1 MSKNID
7 TVTGRSSFEAPIL
20 LCATLFSVLFCT
32 LSLESSLDTKNQ
44 ESGKIF
50 TICTLLLIIYVGM
63 ICVAITDSPNQ
74 KQEKRNTE
82 AQKLMLLL
90 LSGQKKDTK
99 DVSTEIDETI
109 VESPKKEE
117 MQH

>member
-1 MSKNID
+1 M
-7 TVTGRSSFEAPIL
+7 TGRSSFEAPIL

-50 TICTLLLIIYVGM
+50 TICTLLLIISVGM

-74 KQEKRNTE
+74 KQESRNAE
-82 AQKLMLLL
+82 ANILLLL
-90 LSGQKKDTK
+90 LSGQKKETK
-99 DVSTEIDETI
+99 DVSTEMDQTTL
-109 VESPKKEE
+109 ESPEE
-117 MQH
+117 KDMQP